1 VVLGAVSQNGLAL
14 KDCSAGMRN
23 DKDIVLAAV
32 QNCGSAI
39 EFASEAQR
47 DDADVVIAAC
57 KCRNSAKCP
66 SLFFMY
72 EKG

>member
-1 VVLGAVSQNGLAL
+1 VLGAVSQNGLAL
-14 KDCSAGMRN
+14 KDCSEGMRN

-47 DDADVVIAAC
+47 DDVDVVIAAC

-66 SLFFMY
+66 SLFLMY
-72 EKG
+72 EQR